1 MGIMTNT
8 SMQQVPAKMEIWGCY
23 LQVACVFF
31 QLADSE
37 SIHAVTLR
45 VHSSFPDQDALLT
58 GRYL

>member
-1 MGIMTNT
+1 
-8 SMQQVPAKMEIWGCY
+8 MQQVPAKMEIWGCY
-23 LQVACVFF
+23 PQVACVSF

-45 VHSSFPDQDALLT
+45 VHSSLPDQDALLT